1 MIYRTAKRKQ
11 LGAARVPEVGILR
24 SGMSRGL
31 AVALSTLLVLAMA
44 GCASGPARTDAERQ
58 LDKEIADR
66 VQVALNGDKELYAR
80 HITVSANRGVVIL
93 GGYVWS
99 QPDLEEAQRIAE
111 SVPGV
116 SKIVNEME
124 LERNFQNSPV
134 AR

>member
-1 MIYRTAKRKQ
+1 MK
-11 LGAARVPEVGILR
+11 

-31 AVALSTLLVLAMA
+31 PIALTAMLVCAMA

-66 VQVALNGDKELYAR
+66 VQVALNADNALYAR
-80 HITVSANRGVVIL
+80 HITVSANRGVVVL

-99 QPDLEEAQRIAE
+99 EPDLEEAQRIAE

-116 SKIVNEME
+116 SKIV
-124 LERNFQNSPV
+124 
-134 AR
+134 